1 MPKNSFKEAF
11 LHFIWQHQYFD
22 KKNFVTTEGE
32 SIQVLSTGFLNK
44 DAGPD
49 FYNCRI
55 LINKI
60 EWHGTIEVHYK
71 TSDWNRHNH
80 ANDKAY
86 NNVVLHLVW
95 EQDINIKRHDGS
107 YIPTLELKN
116 RVDYKIIEGYQSLLN
131 SPNKI
136 PCDRSIG
143 NVDNLFILSM
153 LERCLVERM
162 ENKANDVLI
171 LQKRNNSNW
180 EETCYQWLGKCF
192 GFKINSEPFQR
203 LCTLLPYSILKKHL
217 SNSLQTEALLFGIAG
232 FLEGANEEKYFTDL
246 KKEFLFLS
254 QKYLLKSPMEISEW
268 KFLRLRPANFPSI
281 RIAQFAAFLLSTENL
296 FDSIFNNQ
304 SEFFKIKLASKP
316 NSFWHSHF
324 HFGNTSKSK
333 HQATLGKNS
342 IENIII
348 NAIVPLRF
356 SYGISQ
362 DQDQIKDDC
371 LDLLRQLSPEKNHIL
386 NIFSDLKLPIPSAFE
401 SQAYLQLHNT
411 YCVKK
416 ECLSCTIGHQIIH
429 PKRH

>member
-1 MPKNSFKEAF
+1 MMRHILQYQQKKSSTMPKNSFKEAF

-107 YIPTLELKN
+107 YIPTFELKN
-116 RVDYKIIEGYQSLLN
+116 RVDYKIIERYQFLLN

-203 LCTLLPYSILKKHL
+203 LCTLLPYSILKKHKPIR
-217 SNSLQTEALLFGIAG
+217 NINITYQSL
-232 FLEGANEEKYFTDL
+232 K
-246 KKEFLFLS
+246 
-254 QKYLLKSPMEISEW
+254 
-268 KFLRLRPANFPSI
+268 
-281 RIAQFAAFLLSTENL
+281 
-296 FDSIFNNQ
+296 
-304 SEFFKIKLASKP
+304 
-316 NSFWHSHF
+316 
-324 HFGNTSKSK
+324 
-333 HQATLGKNS
+333 TLN
-342 IENIII
+342 
-348 NAIVPLRF
+348 
-356 SYGISQ
+356 
-362 DQDQIKDDC
+362 DD
-371 LDLLRQLSPEKNHIL
+371 
-386 NIFSDLKLPIPSAFE
+386 F
-401 SQAYLQLHNT
+401 Y
-411 YCVKK
+411 
-416 ECLSCTIGHQIIH
+416 
-429 PKRH
+429 